1 MYNNFPLSDKYV
13 DFLEYKDADAEFL
26 EGTTAAGK
34 TTVGVVK
41 FMIKVNDSDK
51 KLHIIACKSVGV
63 AEKNIINSEKGLL
76 DVFYDAD
83 YKGNGDKDNKISH
96 IKYNDKIIYVIGYD
110 DTAKWK
116 MILRTDNMVVFI

>member
-1 MYNNFPLSDKYV
+1 MNNNFPLSEKYI

-34 TTVGVVK
+34 TTVGIVK

-83 YKGNGDKDNKISH
+83 YKGNM
-96 IKYNDKIIYVIGYD
+96 KYNDKIIYVIGYD